1 MKLTVV
7 GCGDAWG
14 SNGSGHS
21 CFRLDAEGR
30 VLVVDFGASAIV
42 AWHRLGFST
51 DEIDAVFVSH
61 LHGDHFGGL
70 PFALLNAQ
78 YETRRKKPLLI
89 AGPPGI
95 EERLIGALDVF
106 YPGLRARGWRFPLKV
121 EELEPGATMRAL
133 DAKVTSVPVLH
144 GGLVDGS
151 ALRVEAGGKIFAY
164 SGDTEWTDALIE
176 VSANADLFVV
186 ECFSASREIVGH
198 LNWPRLKSHL
208 QDFSARRIA
217 VTHMGPAMRARAGD
231 VRQTGLTVLD
241 DGMVIEF

>member
-1 MKLTVV
+1 MRLTVV

-21 CFRLDAEGR
+21 CFRLDMDGR
-30 VLVVDFGASAIV
+30 VYVVDFGASAIV

-51 DEIDAVFVSH
+51 DEIDAVFISH

-89 AGPPGI
+89 VGPPGV
-95 EERLIGALDVF
+95 EQRLTDALDVF
-106 YPGLRARGWRFPLKV
+106 YPGLRARGWRFKLTV
-121 EELEPGATMRAL
+121 EELIPGSSRKAL
-133 DAKVTSVPVLH
+133 DANLTSVPVLH

-164 SGDTEWTDALIE
+164 SGDTEWTDALID
-176 VSANADLFVV
+176 VSAGADLFVV

-198 LNWPRLKSHL
+198 LNWPRLQSNL
-208 QDFSARRIA
+208 RRFSARRVAI
-217 VTHMGPAMRARAGD
+217 THMGPAMRLRADDARHA
-231 VRQTGLTVLD
+231 GLTVLE
-241 DGMVIEF
+241 DGQIIEF